1 MRKRAAGGGR
11 ASAAR
16 SLLVL
21 GVVLLVAGLGA
32 SAALPRLRHALGGL
46 LFGDNVSA
54 GPPVVCRRGNVLAG
68 VYNPWRLAVRAP
80 CVTTVGRVVLVLQA
94 RDGDTHINV
103 LPDRG
108 YWHLLNRRNY
118 LTQSGT
124 LVVEVIPAN
133 RAQVP
138 VPAIGTHVRVT
149 GAYVTDLEHGWREIH
164 PAWQIVPAP

>member
-1 MRKRAAGGGR
+1 MKPRRFERARHEGVFLPAVVIDRNARISATGLKR
-11 ASAAR
+11 
-16 SLLVL
+16 
-21 GVVLLVAGLGA
+21 
-32 SAALPRLRHALGGL
+32 
-46 LFGDNVSA
+46 
-54 GPPVVCRRGNVLAG
+54 
-68 VYNPWRLAVRAP
+68 
-80 CVTTVGRVVLVLQA
+80 VGRVVLVLQA

-118 LTQSGT
+118 LIQSGT
-124 LVVEVIPAN
+124 LVVEVIPAD

>member
-1 MRKRAAGGGR
+1 MGKRAPVGGR

-21 GVVLLVAGLGA
+21 VVVLLVAGLEA
-32 SAALPRLRHALGGL
+32 SGALPRLRHAVGGV
-46 LFGDNVSA
+46 LFGDRVNA
-54 GPPVVCRRGNVLAG
+54 GPPIVCRRGNVLAG
-68 VYNPWRLAVRAP
+68 VHAPWRLAVHAP
-80 CVTTVGRVVLVLQA
+80 CVTVVGRVVLVLHA

-118 LTQSGT
+118 LTQGGT
-124 LVVEVIPAN
+124 LVVEVIPAD

-138 VPAIGTHVRVT
+138 IPAIRAHVRVT